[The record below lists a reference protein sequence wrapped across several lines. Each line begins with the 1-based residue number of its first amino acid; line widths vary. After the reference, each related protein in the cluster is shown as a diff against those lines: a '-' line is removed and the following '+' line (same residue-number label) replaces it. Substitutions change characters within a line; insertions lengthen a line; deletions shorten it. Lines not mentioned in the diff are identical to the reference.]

1 MAKPNLKKI
10 MRSVSATPLSK
21 AWSKFRRFFLCLTNK
36 GYVEAQEENRSGECF
51 SCGKCCMLPFRCP
64 FLLGDEFNYRCG
76 IYKDRPDQCRAFPID
91 ERDLADVGFQCGYSF
106 DQAIMS
112 PMVMESPLLQ
122 IHVNT
127 EIPSLIE
134 TSS

>member
-10 MRSVSATPLSK
+10 MRSVSATPLSRTWNK
-21 AWSKFRRFFLCLTNK
+21 IRRFFLCLTNRD
-36 GYVEAQEENRSGECF
+36 YVEEQEKRRSGECF

-64 FLLGDEFNYRCG
+64 FLLGDELNYRCA
-76 IYKDRPDQCRAFPID
+76 IYKERPEQCRDFPID

-106 DQAIMS
+106 AQPLMNPVVI
-112 PMVMESPLLQ
+112 ESPLLQ
-122 IHVNT
+122 IQVNT
-127 EIPSLIE
+127 EIPSFVE